1 MTEKTDPRA
10 QRRMGR
16 PYRAPTD
23 LTAASASV
31 PEQRPRLAWL
41 LGINRMLRL
50 DGAYAHRRDFLAALA
65 DEGVSCDESKLSR
78 WESGASSVPPD
89 AIRAYEEILDLDP
102 HSLRAAIALEIDP
115 EPQRRKHQK
124 SAAEFD
130 RLISAI
136 LAGNATAPEW
146 MELTDELA
154 SDREVYLRASDWAQL
169 TSQLLSEQAR
179 ATGTAY
185 VARTV
190 AATRLAAHPA
200 AQPHFVRS
208 VGALVLDDRVRR
220 REGAV
225 RLLASL
231 QGPRAWNLML
241 RLCTTGALPV
251 RMGAIDVAIRH
262 AGDEPRTRQELATLE
277 KALVQL
283 LEELPGDRS
292 LLALAE
298 QLPEASAQFRAH
310 LANLG
315 TAEPILVSTAER
327 SIAAGLAAAAQAAL
341 HGQHGGWDGEPDA
354 MLVSL
359 TADALF
365 HPTARRIRAAY
376 GVLDASPYRL
386 GLANAALDL
395 AGRNLKTNDPAGR
408 AAARMAHFLQ
418 AEDGAKLLHI
428 AESAR
433 DTRRRAEIT
442 AALAGQRDPL
452 SRADLARVS
461 ALQDSPEMVDATV
474 HALGMLGMLDTLR
487 PTGTKKLDERAQRMA
502 TWWRSNGARV
512 EA

>member
-1 MTEKTDPRA
+1 MTQKASPAPR
-10 QRRMGR
+10 RRMGR
-16 PYRAPTD
+16 PYRAPAD
-23 LTAASASV
+23 LTPPSAPV
-31 PEQRPRLAWL
+31 PEQRTRLAWL

-50 DGAYAHRRDFLAALA
+50 DGTYAHRRDFLVALA
-65 DEGVSCDESKLSR
+65 EHGVVCDESKLSR
-78 WESGASSVPPD
+78 WESGASSAPPD

-102 HSLRAAIALEIDP
+102 HSLRGAIALEIDP
-115 EPQRRKHQK
+115 EPQRPRRQK

-130 RLISAI
+130 RLISVM
-136 LAGNATAPEW
+136 LEGNATGPEW
-146 MELTDELA
+146 MELTDELL

-169 TSQLLSEQAR
+169 TGQLLSEQAR

-231 QGPRAWNLML
+231 QGPRAWTLML

-251 RMGAIDVAIRH
+251 RMGALDVAIRH
-262 AGDEPRTRQELATLE
+262 AGDEPRSRQELATLE
-277 KALVQL
+277 AALVRL

-298 QLPEASAQFRAH
+298 QLPEASPQFRSH
-310 LANLG
+310 LASLG
-315 TAEPILVSTAER
+315 TAEPVLVSSTER
-327 SIAAGLAAAAQAAL
+327 AIAAGVAAAAQADL
-341 HGQHGGWDGEPDA
+341 HGRHGGWDGEPDP

-365 HPTARRIRAAY
+365 HPITRRVRAAY
-376 GVLDASPYRL
+376 GVLDASPYRAGLAAAAL
-386 GLANAALDL
+386 GLA
-395 AGRNLKTNDPAGR
+395 GKHLKSNDPSGR
-408 AAARMAHFLQ
+408 AGARMAHFLQ

-428 AESAR
+428 AETAR

-442 AALAGQRDPL
+442 AALSGQRDPL
-452 SRADLARVS
+452 RAADLARVS

-474 HALGMLGMLDTLR
+474 HALGMLGQLDTLR
-487 PTGTKKLDERAQRMA
+487 PTGKKKLDARAESMA
-502 TWWRSNGARV
+502 SWWHANGARV
-512 EA
+512 DA